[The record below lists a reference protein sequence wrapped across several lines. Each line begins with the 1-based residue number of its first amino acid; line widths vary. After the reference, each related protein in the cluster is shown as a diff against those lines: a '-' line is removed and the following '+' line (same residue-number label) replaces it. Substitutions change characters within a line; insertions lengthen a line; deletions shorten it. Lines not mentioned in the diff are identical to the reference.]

1 MVFLKENKREGYLIA
16 LVLLGLYLSLGENL
30 IPKPFPWMKLGLA
43 NIVTLIAL
51 EKFNSKM
58 AFEIFFLRIGIQG
71 MMLGTIFTP
80 GFIVSLI
87 AGGTSIFLTVFLYKF
102 RQNLSLM
109 AISSMSAFAHNV
121 LQLIVVY
128 FLLFRNVS
136 LYSRSII
143 IFILIFLSLGIAAGL
158 ITGYIT
164 ERLNLRKRELSL

>member
-1 MVFLKENKREGYLIA
+1 
-16 LVLLGLYLSLGENL
+16 
-30 IPKPFPWMKLGLA
+30 
-43 NIVTLIAL
+43 
-51 EKFNSKM
+51 
-58 AFEIFFLRIGIQG
+58 
-71 MMLGTIFTP
+71 
-80 GFIVSLI
+80 
-87 AGGTSIFLTVFLYKF
+87 
-102 RQNLSLM
+102 M

-164 ERLNLRKRELSL
+164 ESLNLRKRELSL